1 MHIFIF
7 IYKNQSQKCVKY
19 VKKAIYILLNFLDAN
34 ITSQISISDST
45 VRGTYLGKKWP
56 EHETCYIS

>member
-1 MHIFIF
+1 MHIFTF

-19 VKKAIYILLNFLDAN
+19 VKKAKYILLNFLDAN

-45 VRGTYLGKKWP
+45 VLGTYPGQK
-56 EHETCYIS
+56 